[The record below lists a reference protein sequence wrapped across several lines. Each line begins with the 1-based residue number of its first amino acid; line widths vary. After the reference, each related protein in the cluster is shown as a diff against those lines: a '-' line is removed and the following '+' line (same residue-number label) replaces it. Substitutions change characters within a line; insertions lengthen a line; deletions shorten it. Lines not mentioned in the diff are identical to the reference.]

1 MCTYTSTQ
9 TRTKISEVLD
19 TATQREPIEIPRQDG
34 SSAVV
39 ISKAEFEAYQNAK
52 LDAEFDMI
60 MQPHG
65 HTVEAL
71 TNR

>member
-39 ISKAEFEAYQNAK
+39 ISKAEF
-52 LDAEFDMI
+52 DMI

-65 HTVEAL
+65 HTIEAL